1 LQQQTLRKAAT
12 LIPQVLYLPTVVT
25 TALLYL
31 QGPVELREVRH
42 VPQDTQGGLVVRAI
56 PGLLLPGL
64 VVVALRDMQAQEA
77 LVEMIKLRGVML
89 LLVVV
94 AAAAVV
100 AAPTTITGAIVA
112 A

>member
-1 LQQQTLRKAAT
+1 
-12 LIPQVLYLPTVVT
+12 
-25 TALLYL
+25 
-31 QGPVELREVRH
+31 
-42 VPQDTQGGLVVRAI
+42 VVRAI

-100 AAPTTITGAIVA
+100 AAPTTITGAMVA